1 MLFTHK
7 KKTKVKLFDLDN
19 YTAEDNSPILHISL
33 RDGLSPGEMQNKLG
47 QILHSNT
54 EWYIAY
60 GPDALFWAQQAE
72 MIKVATIAEEVD
84 SLYNFSSIFYEEDE
98 PINQAIHKLLGLS
111 SLLNDNQVY
120 ESFTIVSDSFEETK
134 RCLEAFGLSPQ
145 N

>member
-1 MLFTHK
+1 MLFTHMDK
-7 KKTKVKLFDLDN
+7 IEVKLFDAND
-19 YTAEDNSPILHISL
+19 YQAENNCPILHISL
-33 RDGLSPGEMQNKLG
+33 RDGLNPDEMKNTLE
-47 QILHSNT
+47 QILHSKT

-72 MIKVATIAEEVD
+72 MIKIAKIAEEVD
-84 SLYNFSSIFYEEDE
+84 SLYNFSSLSYEEDE

>member
-7 KKTKVKLFDLDN
+7 DKIEVKLFDAND
-19 YTAEDNSPILHISL
+19 YQAEDNCPLLHVSL
-33 RDGLSPGEMQNKLG
+33 RDGLNPDEMKKTLE
-47 QILHSNT
+47 QILHSKT

-72 MIKVATIAEEVD
+72 VIKVATIAEEVD

-134 RCLEAFGLSPQ
+134 RCLKAFGLSPQ
-145 N
+145 D

>member
-7 KKTKVKLFDLDN
+7 DKIEVKLFDAND
-19 YTAEDNSPILHISL
+19 YQAENNCPILHISL
-33 RDGLSPGEMQNKLG
+33 RDGLNPDEMKNTLE
-47 QILHSNT
+47 QILHSKT
-54 EWYIAY
+54 EWYVAY

-72 MIKVATIAEEVD
+72 MIKIAKIAEEVD
-84 SLYNFSSIFYEEDE
+84 SLYNFSSLSYEEDE

-145 N
+145 D

>member
-1 MLFTHK
+1 MDK
-7 KKTKVKLFDLDN
+7 IEVKLFDAND
-19 YTAEDNSPILHISL
+19 YQAENNCPILHISL
-33 RDGLSPGEMQNKLG
+33 RDGLNPDEMKNTLE
-47 QILHSNT
+47 QILHSKT

-72 MIKVATIAEEVD
+72 MIKIAKIAEEVD
-84 SLYNFSSIFYEEDE
+84 SLYNFSSLSYEEDE

-145 N
+145 D